1 MAPVL
6 ARVGERRPLAEICC
20 ECCGGLQAGGFAPRR
35 AAAVE
40 PSTPALVRQR
50 AHCVAAAH
58 IASPAITREAI
69 TRTRETMDMA
79 GSVVLFWLRR
89 ANTANLNGSW
99 RTLIY
104 QFRKA

>member
-1 MAPVL
+1 
-6 ARVGERRPLAEICC
+6 
-20 ECCGGLQAGGFAPRR
+20 
-35 AAAVE
+35 
-40 PSTPALVRQR
+40 
-50 AHCVAAAH
+50 
-58 IASPAITREAI
+58 
-69 TRTRETMDMA
+69 MA